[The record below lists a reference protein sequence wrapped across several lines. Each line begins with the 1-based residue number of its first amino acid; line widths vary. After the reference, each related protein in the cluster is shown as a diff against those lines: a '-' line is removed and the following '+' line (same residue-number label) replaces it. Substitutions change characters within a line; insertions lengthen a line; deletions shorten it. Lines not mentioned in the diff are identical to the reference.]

1 MATTNEV
8 SSNQL
13 IDVLITDTLPGSAA
27 KNSILN
33 PLSSSNSQNIG
44 GSPLIA
50 DTKSQP
56 IIEPEKLSSA
66 TDTLNSKNAIAEPN
80 SKKIDDS
87 LIVSDTLKGGLSGSA
102 STSISQDT
110 ISSSPGTDVKDTLTG
125 STKDAQ
131 LVVIKGDSITATD
144 SLTNPQSVEKI
155 ASDKTPDT
163 LVEKETKTEIAIAP
177 NTSVAESKPATT
189 TLAEKETKTEI
200 AIAPNTSVAESKPA
214 TTTLAEK
221 ETKTEIAIAPNTSVA
236 ESKPTTTTLA
246 EKETKTEIAIA
257 QTTSVAESKPTTTTL
272 AEKEIKTEIAIAP
285 NTSVAES
292 KPATTTLAEKET
304 KSEIAIAQNTSVAES
319 KPTTSSEPIKSDKST
334 TEQPATTVAD
344 ISKDSKQNS
353 TSSSPESDKKVAEKT
368 EVTAI
373 ETPKSTNTISP
384 KPEILA
390 ANNPF
395 VSGKF
400 LVDSKGQVGI
410 DFVFDGGLFQ
420 GELAIVS
427 LKGMEKF
434 LPGSEEFIKEM
445 ALRALSNSAKGH
457 VVINDL
463 IEGAKF
469 TGNLLES
476 NSNEGTYLGVKTFA
490 MTPGEEFG
498 VMLVP
503 NGTVQEVL
511 NNPAI
516 GGSKRPLFSM
526 ATANPNQA
534 FQVGQIADVT
544 GDGNTFAMEDMRV
557 DLGSDRDYND
567 FVFQVRGAKGNAVR
581 LNDVINPDKDW
592 RKTDMG
598 QALIA
603 YAKPYVEPKLE
614 PAKQD
619 AKPVNKAPYGSV
631 LDVPIPDIAGDA
643 KAEDKKAIAPVS
655 PAAESVSK
663 TEVAT
668 SDKAVTPAVKIEED
682 KKAIAPISPAAESVD
697 KTEVATSDKAVT
709 PAVKIE
715 EDKKAIAPVSPA
727 TESVDKTEV
736 QTSETSIKPVVEI
749 AEDKKAIA
757 PVSTAAE
764 SVSKTEVKT
773 STKITHE
780 GSETGFF
787 STDTASQPTDL
798 VKNPVSSVVAHQ
810 SSSET
815 TVASVVKIEED
826 KKAIAPIS
834 TPNESVEKTAVVTS
848 ETSVTPVVKI
858 EEDKKAIAPVSTA
871 AESVSKTEVKTSTK
885 ITHEGSE
892 TGFFSTDTASQPT
905 DLVKN
910 PVSSVVA

>member
-27 KNSILN
+27 KNSLLN

-50 DTKSQP
+50 DTKTQP

-66 TDTLNSKNAIAEPN
+66 TDTLNSKNAMAEPN

-87 LIVSDTLKGGLSGSA
+87 LIVSDTLKGGLSGSP
-102 STSISQDT
+102 STSISQKT
-110 ISSSPGTDVKDTLTG
+110 LSSSPGTDVKDTLTG
-125 STKDAQ
+125 STKDTP
-131 LVVIKGDSITATD
+131 LVVIKDDSITATD

-155 ASDKTPDT
+155 ASDKTPTT
-163 LVEKETKTEIAIAP
+163 LAEKETKPEIAIAP
-177 NTSVAESKPATT
+177 NTSVAESKPTTTTLAEKETKPEIAIAPNTSVTESKPTTT

-221 ETKTEIAIAPNTSVA
+221 ETKTEIAIASNTSVT
-236 ESKPTTTTLA
+236 ESKPTTTV
-246 EKETKTEIAIA
+246 TEA
-257 QTTSVAESKPTTTTL
+257 SK
-272 AEKEIKTEIAIAP
+272 I
-285 NTSVAES
+285 
-292 KPATTTLAEKET
+292 
-304 KSEIAIAQNTSVAES
+304 
-319 KPTTSSEPIKSDKST
+319 DKST
-334 TEQPATTVAD
+334 TDKPANTVAD
-344 ISKDSKQNS
+344 ISKNS
-353 TSSSPESDKKVAEKT
+353 NHESSQSTTQTENKAVEKT
-368 EVTAI
+368 EISVI
-373 ETPKSTNTISP
+373 EASKEPNTISTNP
-384 KPEILA
+384 NIVA

-400 LVDSKGQVGI
+400 IVDSKGQVGI
-410 DFVFDGGLFQ
+410 DFVFDGGLFRGQ
-420 GELAIVS
+420 LAIFS

-434 LPGSEEFIKEM
+434 VPGSDEFIKET
-445 ALRALSNSAKGH
+445 ASRALSNSAKGH

-463 IEGAKF
+463 SEGAKF
-469 TGNLLES
+469 TGNLPEG

-516 GGSKRPLFSM
+516 GGDKRPLFSM

-534 FQVGQIADVT
+534 FHVGQIADVT

-581 LNDVINPDKDW
+581 LNDVINADKDW

-614 PAKQD
+614 LKKED
-619 AKPVNKAPYGSV
+619 EKPVNNTPSGSA
-631 LDVPIPDIAGDA
+631 LDVPIPDIAGDSKA
-643 KAEDKKAIAPVS
+643 EDKKAIAPVSPATESVDKTEVITSETSVTPVVEIAEDKKAIAPVS

-663 TEVAT
+663 TEVVTSDKAVTPAVKIEEDKKAIAPVSPAAESVSKTEVVT

-682 KKAIAPISPAAESVD
+682 KKAIAPISPAVESVEKIEVATSEKTVTPAVKIEEEKKAIAPVSPGTESVS
-697 KTEVATSDKAVT
+697 KTEVVTSDKAVT

-715 EDKKAIAPVSPA
+715 EDKKAIAPV
-727 TESVDKTEV
+727 
-736 QTSETSIKPVVEI
+736 
-749 AEDKKAIA
+749 
-757 PVSTAAE
+757 
-764 SVSKTEVKT
+764 
-773 STKITHE
+773 
-780 GSETGFF
+780 
-787 STDTASQPTDL
+787 
-798 VKNPVSSVVAHQ
+798 
-810 SSSET
+810 
-815 TVASVVKIEED
+815 
-826 KKAIAPIS
+826 
-834 TPNESVEKTAVVTS
+834 
-848 ETSVTPVVKI
+848 
-858 EEDKKAIAPVSTA
+858 
-871 AESVSKTEVKTSTK
+871 
-885 ITHEGSE
+885 
-892 TGFFSTDTASQPT
+892 
-905 DLVKN
+905 
-910 PVSSVVA
+910 